1 MLRSAL
7 EICAA
12 QLRSVGQIALKSP
25 FLCVNRSSIRYGF
38 RAGAKAIRYGVN
50 ITLKHVVATDL
61 IN

>member
-12 QLRSVGQIALKSP
+12 QLRSVTQIALKSP
-25 FLCVNRSSIRYGF
+25 FLCVNRSSIRCGF
-38 RAGAKAIRYGVN
+38 RAGAKAIGYSVN
-50 ITLKHVVATDL
+50 ITLKHVVATNL